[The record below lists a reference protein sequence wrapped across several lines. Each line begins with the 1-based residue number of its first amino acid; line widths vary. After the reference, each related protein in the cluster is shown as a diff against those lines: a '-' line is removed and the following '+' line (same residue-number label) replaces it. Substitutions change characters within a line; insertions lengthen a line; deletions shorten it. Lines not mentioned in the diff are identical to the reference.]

1 MGVKYATFITFS
13 ATNSM
18 CFSKSV
24 WLIFNFH
31 WFMQN
36 SDVDFSQEISLREA
50 ARAQSSTGSV
60 GTTTKCLSL
69 LK

>member
-1 MGVKYATFITFS
+1 
-13 ATNSM
+13 
-18 CFSKSV
+18 
-24 WLIFNFH
+24 
-31 WFMQN
+31 MQN